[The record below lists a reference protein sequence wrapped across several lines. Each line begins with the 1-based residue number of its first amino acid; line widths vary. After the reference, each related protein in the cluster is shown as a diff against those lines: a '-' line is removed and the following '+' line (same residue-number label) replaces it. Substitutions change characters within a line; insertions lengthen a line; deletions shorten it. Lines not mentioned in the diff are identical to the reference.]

1 MQLPLT
7 LLPLHIFPPAACSS
21 SLVSLHMA
29 FNALLLGN
37 TSRATNSG
45 ANLML
50 SGGHPPSKQ
59 VAAACRVQAGEPSTP
74 AC

>member
-1 MQLPLT
+1 MRTTAIDTTIPSSV
-7 LLPLHIFPPAACSS
+7 PHFAACSS

-50 SGGHPPSKQ
+50 SGAHCSAATQ
-59 VAAACRVQAGEPSTP
+59 AAAVFQNRGIKC
-74 AC
+74 C